1 VRIRGETNLVK
12 AMSDNAIEIT
22 LTQPA
27 RRRTAIATVT
37 ACLAVLALAAGVP
50 SAFARPVPAEVF
62 AVAFADFADDEPPAA
77 RTVQRGPVSLQEA
90 TALATRRHAG
100 RVVRAETV
108 SSGGRRVHVIRILGD
123 DNRVRTVRIDAETG
137 SFL

>member
-1 VRIRGETNLVK
+1 
-12 AMSDNAIEIT
+12 MSDNATEVRLT
-22 LTQPA
+22 KPGLTQPA
-27 RRRTAIATVT
+27 PRRIVVATVT
-37 ACLAVLALAAGVP
+37 ACLAVLALSVGVP
-50 SAFARPVPAEVF
+50 NAFARPVPAEVF
-62 AVAFADFADDEPPAA
+62 AVGFADDEPPAA

-108 SSGGRRVHVIRILGD
+108 SAGGRRVHVIRILGD
-123 DNRVRTVRIDAETG
+123 DNRVRTVRVDAETG